1 MISDFPHNI
10 EIRLAASTFFCCV
23 LTLQSLCP
31 VGCLSL
37 AEIDRFW
44 FFLIISNYYCNKILI
59 LFHRTNVETVAVA
72 PDICRRGGEW
82 FASFGRPRNSG
93 TKLFNISG
101 HVNNP
106 CTVSHRWFFFWLFK
120 ISVSLDS
127 VLVYKKRWLFL
138 HFPFFH

>member
-1 MISDFPHNI
+1 MMPDFLHNMKM
-10 EIRLAASTFFCCV
+10 RLAPLDFFCCL

-106 CTVSHRWFFFWLFK
+106 CTVSHSFCCFFTFLF
-120 ISVSLDS
+120 
-127 VLVYKKRWLFL
+127 R
-138 HFPFFH
+138 